1 MSADFMM
8 TQLQETIK
16 TAIQTRLWSD
26 ILPPA
31 SFYFLSL
38 PILLLLV
45 GGLVTMLL
53 GVFKTDPD
61 KPCYPSWYV
70 AVFVS
75 FAAAVFAIFSKISTP
90 KAFLGSGVLI
100 DDI

>member
-1 MSADFMM
+1 MMSADFMM

-16 TAIQTRLWSD
+16 AAIQTRLWSD

-53 GVFKTDPD
+53 GVF
-61 KPCYPSWYV
+61 
-70 AVFVS
+70 
-75 FAAAVFAIFSKISTP
+75 
-90 KAFLGSGVLI
+90 
-100 DDI
+100 